1 MAHILNKMRD
11 QVRNILKATY
21 EEKKKQMENEKQT
34 SPRGSAGH

>member
-21 EEKKKQMENEKQT
+21 EEKKQMENEKQT